1 MTWTARGT
9 HTGDLMGIPPTGREV
24 TVTGI
29 QVERIAG
36 GKLVEGYG
44 TFDALGMLQQLGAV
58 PAGIPAHA

>member
-1 MTWTARGT
+1 
-9 HTGDLMGIPPTGREV
+9 
-24 TVTGI
+24 VTGI